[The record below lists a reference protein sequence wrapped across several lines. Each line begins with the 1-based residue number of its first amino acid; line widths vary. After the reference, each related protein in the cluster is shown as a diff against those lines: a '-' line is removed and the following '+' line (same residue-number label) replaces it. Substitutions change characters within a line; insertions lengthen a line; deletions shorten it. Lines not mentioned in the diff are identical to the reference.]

1 MIPVN
6 YRVNVCGLD
15 GVFAVSRLLWQP
27 GRPVRYG
34 NRTIPFALLSLR
46 FLGVLP
52 ILLAFV
58 CRRASSR

>member
-15 GVFAVSRLLWQP
+15 GVVAVSRLLWQP

-46 FLGVLP
+46 FLVVLTDS
-52 ILLAFV
+52 
-58 CRRASSR
+58 ASLRMS